1 MTRDEIRSVLLE
13 TLSAIA
19 PEGELDRLAP
29 DRPVRDQLDID
40 SYDFLQ
46 WMIALHERL
55 GVDIPEADYPR
66 LTTLTG
72 AIDYVASHA
81 AAPQQ

>member
-1 MTRDEIRSVLLE
+1 MTRDEIRSILLE
-13 TLSAIA
+13 TLNAIA

-29 DRPVRDQLDID
+29 DRPLRDQLDID

-46 WMIALHERL
+46 WMVALHERL

-66 LTTLTG
+66 LTTLNG
-72 AIDYVASHA
+72 AIDYLASHVG
-81 AAPQQ
+81 APQQ